1 MHDHVVV
8 GAALCRDRCSR
19 SLAVARQWGSFLSV
33 ATCETKPLFIINT
46 RANTAPARACG
57 GQRPER
63 RPQGMAQGL
72 SGSSRGSLHSGARRR
87 ASGMASRVCA
97 VVVHQQAVR

>member
-1 MHDHVVV
+1 MHDHVVA

-46 RANTAPARACG
+46 RANTAPAAARACG
-57 GQRPER
+57 VAWP
-63 RPQGMAQGL
+63 AGL
-72 SGSSRGSLHSGARRR
+72 SRGTATGALWRVGVR
-87 ASGMASRVCA
+87 AASVASRVCA
-97 VVVHQQAVR
+97 VAVHQQAVR

>member
-46 RANTAPARACG
+46 HANTAPAPARRARAVARLWRAG
-57 GQRPER
+57 GSRGALCSLARSACER
-63 RPQGMAQGL
+63 RG
-72 SGSSRGSLHSGARRR
+72 
-87 ASGMASRVCA
+87 
-97 VVVHQQAVR
+97 